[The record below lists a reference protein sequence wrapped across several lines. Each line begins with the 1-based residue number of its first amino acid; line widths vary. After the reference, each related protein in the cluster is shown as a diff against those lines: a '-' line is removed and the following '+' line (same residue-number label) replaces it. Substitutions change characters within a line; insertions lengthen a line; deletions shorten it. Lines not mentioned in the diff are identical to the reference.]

1 MLFQDLSSRVTGVE
15 SFLIHVCLLIFKKK
29 NSTSIL
35 FFFIVIFL
43 IIITYVCVYTHVHVC
58 DVYTF
63 WLYGG
68 GDQKKKSA
76 FLFYHDMFLWEN
88 VSLNLELARRPASSK
103 DFFASASLTNH
114 NLSAGVA
121 GVYGHLWLSQRSRE
135 TDSRS
140 SCLHS
145 QCPDPVSHFLSL
157 IIMGGNWKLF
167 LIAHYY
173 IIGTCHSYGFVN
185 FQISEQCFEGPHGL
199 CV

>member
-1 MLFQDLSSRVTGVE
+1 MLFQNLSSRVTGVE
-15 SFLIHVCLLIFKKK
+15 FFLIHVCILIFKN

-35 FFFIVIFL
+35 FFFILIFF
-43 IIITYVCVYTHVHVC
+43 IIIMYVCVYTHVHVC
-58 DVYTF
+58 DVYTL
-63 WLYGG
+63 WLYGS
-68 GDQKKKSA
+68 GDQRKKSA
-76 FLFYHDMFLWEN
+76 FLFYHYMSLWEN
-88 VSLNLELARRPASSK
+88 VSLNLELARRPTSSK
-103 DFFASASLTNH
+103 DFFVSASLTNH

-121 GVYGHLWLSQRSRE
+121 GVYRHLWLSQRSRE
-135 TDSRS
+135 TDIRS

-145 QCPDPVSHFLSL
+145 QCPDLSL

-185 FQISEQCFEGPHGL
+185 FQISEQCFEGPHCL